1 MSRKKQEPEKAAAGG
16 AGWVMTFADLMSLL
30 MAFFVMLLAMAEV
43 DKEKFKEM
51 GISMKVALGSP
62 VNTPAHS
69 ADDIKLI
76 KDTSK
81 TGNSSQKM
89 QQDATLERMKKT
101 LADAEKLKEVLKDQI
116 DEMKIE
122 VESHGEIIV
131 IRMLESGVFKSGK
144 SELVDDFHP
153 VLANLRRTLKDMR
166 GEIVVSGH
174 ADDIP
179 IENGEFRSN
188 WELSAAR
195 AYSVIDD
202 MLEENDI
209 PSDRFVLRGFG
220 SSRPLVPNIN
230 AENRAKNRR
239 VEIMVDQRGADV
251 EPVKTKEAEGPVD
264 LSGVNLDDAIAQA
277 PSVGGSELAQTG
289 KALPG
294 VVPMSPV
301 ISQG

>member
-1 MSRKKQEPEKAAAGG
+1 MGSRRKAEPEKPAAAG

-30 MAFFVMLLAMAEV
+30 MAFFVMLLSMAEV
-43 DKEKFKEM
+43 DKEKFREM
-51 GISMKVALGSP
+51 GISMKAALGSP

-69 ADDIKLI
+69 ASDIQLI

-81 TGNSSQKM
+81 TGNSSQDM
-89 QQDATLERMKKT
+89 LHDGMLERVEKT
-101 LADAEKLKEVLKDQI
+101 LGDAKKIKEILQEEI
-116 DEMKIE
+116 DDKKIE
-122 VESHGEIIV
+122 IETHGEIIV
-131 IRMLESGVFKSGK
+131 VRMLESGIFKSGK
-144 SELVDDFHP
+144 AEIINDFRP

-188 WELSAAR
+188 WDLSAAR
-195 AYSVIDD
+195 ADSVIED

-230 AENRAKNRR
+230 AANRAKNRR
-239 VEIMVDQRGADV
+239 VEIMIDQRGTDIADS
-251 EPVKTKEAEGPVD
+251 EPEQNPAID
-264 LSGVNLDDAIAQA
+264 LSGVNLDDAI
-277 PSVGGSELAQTG
+277 TG
-289 KALPG
+289 NKPG
-294 VVPMSPV
+294 
-301 ISQG
+301 